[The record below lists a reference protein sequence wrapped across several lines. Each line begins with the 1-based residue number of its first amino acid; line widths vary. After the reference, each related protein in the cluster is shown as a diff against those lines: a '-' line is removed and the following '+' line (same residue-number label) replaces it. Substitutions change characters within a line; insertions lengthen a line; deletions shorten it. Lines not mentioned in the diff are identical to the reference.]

1 MHLPPVPQVQKGLLQ
16 TVQDFFYD
24 NLNVQLSP
32 NCAKLSTDI
41 INKMVPVAYDTDVR
55 FRIDILNGLTCM
67 IENADPATKAS
78 EKEYVEWL
86 FNELLHIY
94 FPSHRL
100 SLLESKD
107 LALLAESKNSRI
119 LSHIKPHIK
128 NSKAADSFVQH
139 VLAVNAQSK
148 KVSSAQENVADSL
161 AKIQANLKA
170 GNSAK
175 SSAFAIEIQESEA
188 PPQPASNI
196 DLASTLALGATLNE
210 SAREY
215 QQRIQ
220 RIADN
225 MSAYN
230 ELVKRHEGTQKELK
244 HAQELARVTYLP
256 AQLTGVMEA
265 QARLEQ
271 QDREFSELLNQ
282 AYENKRALPS
292 TQHLMSLKEQ
302 LLAKKKEREAELEKK
317 TKEKDD
323 LKLSITNTQ
332 AHLKECYDMVHKN
345 IKLEEELMSFYDITS
360 REEQVAKANLE
371 RVNHQLQEMTQYK
384 FLQNAD
390 QAKPGAGK

>member
-1 MHLPPVPQVQKGLLQ
+1 MQQPPVPQVQKGLLQ

-32 NCAKLSTDI
+32 SCAKLSTDI

-67 IENADPATKAS
+67 IENADPATKAT
-78 EKEYVEWL
+78 EKEYVGWL

-107 LALLAESKNSRI
+107 LALLVESKNSRI
-119 LSHIKPHIK
+119 LDHIKPHIK

-139 VLAVNAQSK
+139 VLEVNAQSK
-148 KVSSAQENVADSL
+148 KVNFAQENVADSL
-161 AKIQANLKA
+161 AKIQANLKV

-175 SSAFAIEIQESEA
+175 SSTFAIEIQEAEA
-188 PPQPASNI
+188 PSQPASKI
-196 DLASTLALGATLNE
+196 DLASTLALGTTLKE

-220 RIADN
+220 RMDDN
-225 MSAYN
+225 QSAYD
-230 ELVKRHEGTQKELK
+230 ELLNRYETSQKELK
-244 HAQELARVTYLP
+244 HAQELARVTHLP
-256 AQLTGVMEA
+256 PQLTGVMEV
-265 QARLEQ
+265 QARIEQ
-271 QDREFSELLNQ
+271 QDREFSNLLNQ

-292 TQHLMSLKEQ
+292 AQHLASLKVQ
-302 LLAKKKEREAELEKK
+302 LLSKQKEREAELEKIK
-317 TKEKDD
+317 KEKEN
-323 LKLSITNTQ
+323 LKADIADNQ
-332 AHLKECYDMVHKN
+332 DKLKECFAIIERRKALDSGLMNLYEMTYQGEQSVKASYD
-345 IKLEEELMSFYDITS
+345 
-360 REEQVAKANLE
+360 
-371 RVNHQLQEMTQYK
+371 RVSQYLQEISQYT

-390 QAKPGAGK
+390 QAKPGVGK